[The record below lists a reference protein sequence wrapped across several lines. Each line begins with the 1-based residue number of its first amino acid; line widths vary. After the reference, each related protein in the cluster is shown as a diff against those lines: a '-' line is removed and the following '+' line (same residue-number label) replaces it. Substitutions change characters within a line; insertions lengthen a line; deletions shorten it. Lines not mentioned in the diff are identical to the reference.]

1 MAGSTETCGVV
12 DTHCHLD
19 LIMDRLGEPRESLV
33 EWRAGLPSEQ
43 SFEAC
48 VTIGCSLSTFDTT
61 ESFLQHDFVY
71 GAFGIHPLSAEDWT
85 QEVESRVEALVKVA
99 SPPSLATAKLALTIV
114 TCNPRGRASDTTHR
128 PSKQLLKALAFS
140 GYTGE
145 PEGGGDRRV
154 RAGLPLRERRRQQ
167 GAAGRCTW
175 SLPSPCQFSRGAFAC
190 ECGGG

>member
-85 QEVESRVEALVKVA
+85 PEVESRVEALVKVA
-99 SPPSLATAKLALTIV
+99 NPPSLATAKLALTIV
-114 TCNPRGRASDTTHR
+114 SCNPRGRASVQHIAPPNSSARSSGVLWLHR
-128 PSKQLLKALAFS
+128 R
-140 GYTGE
+140 T
-145 PEGGGDRRV
+145 RRWW
-154 RAGLPLRERRRQQ
+154 R
-167 GAAGRCTW
+167 
-175 SLPSPCQFSRGAFAC
+175 
-190 ECGGG
+190 